1 MSLSAIVGNSQ
12 AAAQRPGM
20 MPQALGFAPP
30 PPAVGGAGGPA
41 PVSYAA
47 GALGPGSAPRGD
59 QLLTGMV
66 PPPRLYLFHGADGGG
81 QADHG
86 RGPMRDF
93 ARRLQAFGLADAR
106 PLSYNTDSTF
116 INWFAILREQLF
128 GTFSK
133 RLTQEILADLRTRPL
148 APGQKLSL
156 VGYSLGTK
164 VAANVAAG
172 LAKEGI
178 AVATLALIEPRNGG
192 TPAALSSVPEVGK
205 VVLIEN
211 QGDVALSNT
220 HGDRF
225 FFLHV
230 PTRDHF
236 GMIQN
241 PEPGMVRFLADQ
253 LR

>member
-1 MSLSAIVGNSQ
+1 MSLSSIVGNSQ
-12 AAAQRPGM
+12 AAAQRPGI
-20 MPQALGFAPP
+20 
-30 PPAVGGAGGPA
+30 GGGWPSPA

-47 GALGPGSAPRGD
+47 GAMGPASALPAD
-59 QLLTGMV
+59 QLLTGMA
-66 PPPRLYLFHGADGGG
+66 PPPRVYLFHGADAGG

-93 ARRLQAFGLADAR
+93 ADRLRTFGLADAR
-106 PLSYNTDSTF
+106 ALSYNSDWT
-116 INWFAILREQLF
+116 IVNWFAILREQLF

-133 RLTQEILADLRTRPL
+133 RLTQEILADLQARPL

-164 VAANVAAG
+164 VAANVAAALTKQG
-172 LAKEGI
+172 
-178 AVATLALIEPRNGG
+178 VPVDTLALIEPRNGG
-192 TPAALSSVPEVGK
+192 TPAALYSVPEVGK

-211 QGDVALSNT
+211 QTDLTLSNT
-220 HGDRF
+220 PRDRF

-230 PTRDHF
+230 PTRDHY